1 MLKQALFHHKKT
13 SMGFL
18 RVTIFFSVLFFLT
31 QVNQCSTNGCRIL
44 SATSPSSSS
53 FRVTWEKYPNA
64 TIYILD
70 IRRTNSS
77 DSAPIVVLEKGDVT
91 DKVVQG
97 LLPGTEYNVT
107 LKVFR
112 FYYVDCVNTTLART
126 VPDTP
131 QILEGRPLSSS
142 SITIKWSNVTSGQY
156 YVVQVYS
163 QTTGKMV
170 NFTLFNTSTVV
181 RNLQP
186 SSNYDCYVYAVN
198 QAGFGNR
205 SHVRTITTLVTP
217 PVVINAVQTNA
228 VTARVTWQPV
238 DKVFMYKVTIQNLDE
253 PTSLPFVYNV
263 TNTQLDIGNIRP
275 CTNYLISVSSYN
287 SFLVISEPTTYTYT
301 TNKLTPVSSVNV
313 NYDCTTSLP
322 PCHGW
327 LFLEPTPT
335 WPQLP
340 LKMLYE
346 VHVTPLSGNC
356 KNLVNTSSVFFQ
368 TVPCPPNNLTLL
380 RECWSNVII
389 FSWNHI
395 NGANYYQA
403 KAVDSKGIVQNCLT
417 EENSCYFTNTQC
429 GLHYD
434 FTISSFSG
442 SCQSDFSSAVGIRT
456 APCMPTN
463 LQAFANCSTGIL
475 LSTWDNAE
483 GALRYNVTAQ
493 GNFQNSLY
501 SCSSQS
507 NSCAMAGLH
516 CGESLTISIKSSD
529 DECDSPR
536 TLGLPAD
543 TAPCTPQNVSAVKQC
558 GNDSVL
564 VSWVLSSG
572 SLFYIAMAKDD
583 YGTMHSCNS
592 LDMGCVISG
601 LKCST
606 KYNVSVIAS
615 NFMCNS
621 SESEVVTIETAYCP
635 PVNLTSSLDCAA
647 NEALISWQGAPSLNS
662 YTATMTDTADGLL
675 SCSSTKQSCKVSNLK
690 CGQLYTVTVRYHDG
704 KCSGLTSK
712 AIYMDSVPCG
722 PANVTASVD
731 CSSGGVNMTW
741 SSQRNA
747 EGYITMISDSNQQK
761 TVYNTTE
768 PQLSIP
774 SKNCGQEY
782 TVKVMS
788 FNKSCISFP
797 SQVNFK
803 EAPCLPIN
811 VKATKNCGQ
820 NLVEVT
826 WQASAGAKNYSAAAV
841 DGSGQRLECASNEE
855 PSGATIIRTVLSLWL
870 TASVNCTSNSAKLS
884 WSSSLNAV
892 SYTGIA
898 VSADGHNV
906 SCGTQGLGCQMEGL
920 RCGTTYN
927 FTVSAT
933 DGGCQS
939 LDSKSVI
946 QKTAP
951 CPVQSVSNTL
961 NCSTNTLSVSWSPG
975 SMPVNY
981 SATVLSPNGTAL
993 NCMTE
998 ASSCSVGTLQCGQRY
1013 TVTVKAVS
1021 STCESPSSAPTIVN
1035 SVPCIPKNIQGV
1047 VECSTNTLQASW
1059 DVSAGATSYIST
1071 VTKSGG
1077 FSSSCSSTNASCLFP
1092 DLKCAQTYSLNVIAL
1107 NNWCN
1112 SSRSATVSAITA
1124 PCDPTNVKAS
1134 LNCLTDEV
1142 TVTWNA
1148 SAGAN
1153 AYTVVAEASGHV
1165 DSCKSSGTSCSF
1177 SALRCGK
1184 DYTITVLAGD
1194 AKCNS
1199 SILAK
1204 TNITTAPCPPVLQ
1217 NNSNFCVTNRTSVN
1231 WARDK
1236 YAISVKVNAVSNM
1249 GHSLSCNSSTDSS
1262 CLLDQLRCGNT
1273 YTVHAVAQGVQC
1285 SSKPSSSFQIV
1296 TAPCTPANVGYQY
1309 SCDTGIAFV
1318 SWDEALGRDSF
1329 YVKAHS
1335 GDHTASCSSSQGTD
1349 CYLLSLRCSHMY
1361 DVEVISL
1368 AGNCNSSNSG
1378 MTRIQTAP
1386 CAPTNVSASLLCENN
1401 TGEVSWQPS
1410 PGAVSYH
1417 VKAAGRDGDMKEC
1430 IVNGSSC
1437 LLPNMHCAQTYIITV
1452 TPSSNQCIGLDS
1464 QPYAY
1469 FAGPCPPT
1477 NIQAS
1482 LQCNGNV
1489 GHVTWDAALRAEQYI
1504 VKTLP
1509 SVMDKHTHICS
1520 SNGTSCSLTDLH
1532 CGETVA
1538 ITVATKERGCWS
1550 NPSTPLF
1557 LKTVICPPTG
1567 VTSVTRCSN
1576 NDITVSWDLSPESG
1590 VEYFIHSRNNNSTP
1604 ANYTTFQTF
1613 YTVTGLHCGD
1623 LHTFAVA
1630 AKNSACSSVFS
1641 NMTQSVTA
1649 PCAPTNLTVKT
1660 ECGAN
1665 LAILRWAPSL
1675 YAISYRATFTGTH
1688 GHVVSCST
1696 NATTCSVKVDCGHQY
1711 SAVVVASTASC
1722 NSSSSPLTFNSAP
1735 CLPDRVQAE
1744 LNCTTNSFA
1753 VNWRGT
1759 VGDVGLY
1766 TAIAIGSD
1774 GSRVTCNST
1783 STECTIRN
1791 LKCGLLYSLVVTI
1804 SSVDCTVIEGSDYK
1818 IYSAPCKPDQ
1828 VSVSLQCSTNV
1839 ALITWKHSGPDQ
1851 TQVVKATDSR
1861 GVTATC
1867 NSSSSNCTFNQLSC
1881 GETYAISVVGHT
1893 NSCSSEPT
1901 LAQALQTA
1909 PCVPTHV
1916 KAIVNCAVNISMV
1929 TWDSALGATSY
1940 TVYARGSL
1948 GHSAKC
1954 NSTTTECN
1962 FFDLGCGQDYIMTVV
1977 ALHDTCSSLVS
1988 EAINVTTG
1996 PCPYTNLKAALD
2008 CNANTVNVSWTPGRG
2023 ILYYV
2028 AEAKPFNSIQPQQC
2042 SSNGTSCNISSLQC
2056 GETYSVSVT
2065 GQGENC
2071 PSPSN
2076 FWYKI
2081 ITAPCPPTNMRVDS
2095 SCASNNITV
2104 SWGASQGSVSYMAVA
2119 ENSKG
2124 DQWSCNTSSTTCQI
2138 PDLLCGQEYK
2148 VFVAGVDQNCFGA
2161 RSDMKTIH
2169 TAPCVPKNIQ
2179 DHLDCPSGVLNI
2191 TWQSTGH
2198 FLQFHTSLR
2207 SQSGHVTGCTTDEPY
2222 CVVHDMH
2229 CDMTYEVTVQAQ
2241 DENCHSSLSSVKS
2254 VIAAPCPLSSFLP
2267 VIDCATGVASITWN
2281 TNMTGLV
2288 HSVTAVDA
2296 AGEMHNCN
2304 GTNIGCDLS
2313 SLKCGTEYNVT
2324 ITPSRN
2330 KCVGKASSTERIQ
2343 TVPCVPHLSDVEI
2356 DCLANSAWVTFDSSA
2371 GAENYIIMAS
2381 NSFGA
2386 VQTFECNSTSDGAC
2400 ALPPLPCSQNLTFIL
2415 MAQDQQCIS
2424 SPSNAVTAETA
2435 PCPPDN
2441 IKESVNCEN
2450 GTMTISWS
2458 AVPGA
2463 VTYTA
2468 TLEEITGGKP
2478 SCCTTSKSVCEISG
2492 LPCGEMYILHVTA
2505 EGRTCNSS
2513 ESQGLITRTVAC
2525 VPENLDATLG
2535 CSNNVAS
2542 MSWGFSNG
2550 GQLYTVTAVGTDGHV
2565 DQCRSPDNKCNLLN
2579 LHCGQHYTATVTAED
2594 MECKS
2599 KPSENVTI
2607 KTVPCTPANVSSVMD
2622 CKANALIVSWS
2633 ESSGADSYIASLR
2646 DSNDQTTTCLGTTT
2660 GSCNVT
2666 GLGCSQIYQAS
2677 VVSSDGYCNS
2687 PPSAVVETPSAPCK
2701 PRYIKAMMDCYTRT
2715 AEVSWYPSIGA
2726 LSYEVLAKSVSG
2738 SNATCD
2744 TNMTTCTLEE
2754 LLCGQSYS
2762 VSVKAIGDSCN
2773 SIAEMTG
2780 LLVTEPCIP
2789 EHITAQYSLTIGQV
2803 QWDLASG
2810 AENYTVTGETDQG
2823 LVVSCATSDTYC
2835 ALYNMGCGQV
2845 YNITVAAHNAVC
2857 NDVSVSA
2864 VAATIMTEPCPPNDV
2879 QTSVDCRTDQGTVS
2893 WEASFGAIGY
2903 EAKLSGRDGHSLT
2916 CHTNDTFCSV
2926 ESLHCGVIYYTTVIA
2941 IGKTLNSSMST
2952 PVLLISAPCTGRNVA
2967 ANLDCY
2973 NSTAEVSWSS
2983 GIGATSYIVTAV
2995 GTDGFVASCATNEF
3009 HCNLTELQCGQV
3021 YNVTLTTVSEQ
3032 CQIEL
3037 YTNVSFG
3044 SRPCEPL
3051 RVEAN
3056 MQCGTKTA
3064 NLTWEESDGVELYLT
3079 TATSRTGTTLHCNST
3094 KPNCHFSGLKCGEIY
3109 EFSVTAYS
3117 NMCYSDISSTVE
3129 IQTEPCQPTG
3139 LTLSGSCNDETVML
3153 NWSKAEGAMAYVVT
3167 ATGNLGYIESL
3178 KTNDTMIDVDL
3189 PCGQLFTFTVTALDN
3204 SGCDGTVSAPKQFK
3218 MGPCVPEYVH
3228 SFTQCEDRLGS
3239 VGWVMG
3245 AKADSYLAI
3254 AMGEDGHTHQCTTN
3268 TTTCTWTDLH
3278 CGEVYTINVI
3288 ALDYKCTSMPSNSTT
3303 IKMAPCVPQNLEYS
3317 FNCTT
3322 KVGSLTWNESKAA
3335 EFYIATA
3342 ETNSGHKIQ
3351 LSTNETWTFISE
3363 FLCGQEYFLSVQAAD
3378 SVCTSLAS
3386 PPSKL
3391 TSEPCPPTDVSSHMN
3406 CISHIAM
3413 VSWTGS
3419 AGAEFYTTTVKP
3431 MDGESKSC
3439 WSDSEKCSMPHVP
3452 CGQNYTVT
3460 VIASNKMCDSDPS
3473 AADVLQSVPCV
3484 PADVEVKVNC
3494 STNQA
3499 VVSWSASDGALSYKV
3514 VAESTQNNRTF
3525 CETTEQT
3532 CTLTNLTCGH
3542 PYSVQ
3547 VVAEGKTCSSL
3558 PSQDVEFNPVPCTP
3572 KMGSV
3577 FLDCYTNSAL
3587 LDWMYA
3593 EGALYYTATAQ
3604 SSSGHISTCNSN
3616 FTNCELQNLQC
3627 GQVYNMVT
3635 LASNDECNSPPSTSL
3650 EVESVPCPPA
3660 DVVPVLD
3667 CSSNTAH
3674 VAWQASIGAES
3685 YIVQAFGVE
3694 EHETG
3699 CVTDSEFCVL
3709 TDLMCGFTYN
3719 ISVIAI
3725 NSVCN
3730 VSQSDVEQLQAAPC
3744 VPEQVEARVDC
3755 ESGGVMVS
3763 WEPSKGALS
3772 YTTIAQGSAGY
3783 NSTCSNTETTCLLD
3797 DLLCGLNY
3805 TITIIASDDVCN
3817 STESSV
3823 VEIGTVPCVPQHVT
3837 AEMVCS
3843 NDTGVVSWEEGEG
3856 VTSYKVLAYG
3866 PDGHKTECHSS
3877 ESSCELMNMHC
3888 GQLYNLTVTAQDG
3901 RCDNS
3906 NAFLNLMSVPCKPSN
3921 IKATLHCH
3929 SNSAAVTWEKA
3940 SGALTYV
3947 AVGVTEDGSHW
3958 TECNNTETHCD
3969 LRDLQCGKIYNVSV
3983 FGQDES
3989 CSSMVSDRAYVRTA
4003 PCPPKNV
4010 VVDAQCA
4017 KGEMVVSWSPNTDAQ
4032 YFHVAAVSNTGA
4044 RLYCNS
4050 SGTACTISNLPCGQ
4064 HYNVTMLSVRD
4075 SCESKTSPVVHTC
4088 SAPCVP
4094 MKPEGRLDCVSN
4106 SVWVS
4111 WNPSQGAASYFV
4123 HAEAADGHNSNCTTS
4138 SSTCSVP
4145 DLKCGTQY
4153 TFNVIG
4159 VNQHCSSNHSTP
4171 FQIETGPCALESVKA
4186 TSGCNDNTILVEW
4199 EQTQGTPV
4207 YVVTAEADDK
4217 TFLSCNTSSVSC
4229 VLQDVHCGTNYRIIV
4244 STSSDKCSSLRS
4256 PPKKIETVPCAPRNV
4271 SVVPLCEIN
4280 GAAVSWEKSMVATSY
4295 QLTATGRDGHVATC
4309 NTTVNNCSLNG
4320 LHCGQKYSLSI
4331 TASGATCRSLPS
4343 LSSFKTVPC
4352 PPVNLTVNID
4362 CQTKSGKLS
4371 WNSTEQA
4378 VEFISHAASMNG
4390 KTLFCSSSSSSCT
4403 FENLEC
4409 GDIYNFTVKSFDGFC
4424 NSSSSPTVQAGA
4436 VPCPPPYLKVRMQK
4450 INKMYWAMISWDRV
4464 NCSNVEYLT
4473 KITSK
4478 IGNNPQALMDV
4489 SSYWWER
4496 PYFELPMPCSTT
4508 FNITVQS
4515 KNSAGVSKPSSIY
4528 SGITAPC
4535 APQMV
4540 QYIGSVQSVVLS
4552 WNASVFAT
4560 NYMVYNVSGGSRAV
4574 LCNTT
4579 ELSCQIANFNPSF
4592 TEVTAVN
4599 KVGESNPTQ
4608 NITGLV
4614 GGRKRRGLQ
4623 DDQLSSDLGEVL
4635 EVPEVLTVT
4644 VSKGSLQV
4652 KWRKV
4657 KDATEYTVMIEEE
4670 QSEEVPGQPP
4680 RVETVEG
4687 DYYEETGLK
4696 ASATYCVRVAA
4707 RNAVNQSSYSWPKCR
4722 NTGSSL

>member
-1 MLKQALFHHKKT
+1 MAL
-13 SMGFL
+13 
-18 RVTIFFSVLFFLT
+18 
-31 QVNQCSTNGCRIL
+31 
-44 SATSPSSSS
+44 
-53 FRVTWEKYPNA
+53 VTWE
-64 TIYILD
+64 
-70 IRRTNSS
+70 
-77 DSAPIVVLEKGDVT
+77 
-91 DKVVQG
+91 
-97 LLPGTEYNVT
+97 
-107 LKVFR
+107 
-112 FYYVDCVNTTLART
+112 
-126 VPDTP
+126 
-131 QILEGRPLSSS
+131 
-142 SITIKWSNVTSGQY
+142 
-156 YVVQVYS
+156 
-163 QTTGKMV
+163 
-170 NFTLFNTSTVV
+170 
-181 RNLQP
+181 
-186 SSNYDCYVYAVN
+186 
-198 QAGFGNR
+198 
-205 SHVRTITTLVTP
+205 
-217 PVVINAVQTNA
+217 
-228 VTARVTWQPV
+228 
-238 DKVFMYKVTIQNLDE
+238 
-253 PTSLPFVYNV
+253 
-263 TNTQLDIGNIRP
+263 
-275 CTNYLISVSSYN
+275 
-287 SFLVISEPTTYTYT
+287 
-301 TNKLTPVSSVNV
+301 
-313 NYDCTTSLP
+313 
-322 PCHGW
+322 
-327 LFLEPTPT
+327 
-335 WPQLP
+335 
-340 LKMLYE
+340 
-346 VHVTPLSGNC
+346 
-356 KNLVNTSSVFFQ
+356 
-368 TVPCPPNNLTLL
+368 
-380 RECWSNVII
+380 
-389 FSWNHI
+389 
-395 NGANYYQA
+395 
-403 KAVDSKGIVQNCLT
+403 
-417 EENSCYFTNTQC
+417 
-429 GLHYD
+429 
-434 FTISSFSG
+434 
-442 SCQSDFSSAVGIRT
+442 
-456 APCMPTN
+456 
-463 LQAFANCSTGIL
+463 
-475 LSTWDNAE
+475 
-483 GALRYNVTAQ
+483 
-493 GNFQNSLY
+493 
-501 SCSSQS
+501 
-507 NSCAMAGLH
+507 
-516 CGESLTISIKSSD
+516 
-529 DECDSPR
+529 
-536 TLGLPAD
+536 
-543 TAPCTPQNVSAVKQC
+543 
-558 GNDSVL
+558 
-564 VSWVLSSG
+564 
-572 SLFYIAMAKDD
+572 
-583 YGTMHSCNS
+583 
-592 LDMGCVISG
+592 
-601 LKCST
+601 
-606 KYNVSVIAS
+606 
-615 NFMCNS
+615 
-621 SESEVVTIETAYCP
+621 
-635 PVNLTSSLDCAA
+635 
-647 NEALISWQGAPSLNS
+647 
-662 YTATMTDTADGLL
+662 
-675 SCSSTKQSCKVSNLK
+675 
-690 CGQLYTVTVRYHDG
+690 
-704 KCSGLTSK
+704 
-712 AIYMDSVPCG
+712 
-722 PANVTASVD
+722 
-731 CSSGGVNMTW
+731 
-741 SSQRNA
+741 
-747 EGYITMISDSNQQK
+747 
-761 TVYNTTE
+761 
-768 PQLSIP
+768 
-774 SKNCGQEY
+774 
-782 TVKVMS
+782 
-788 FNKSCISFP
+788 
-797 SQVNFK
+797 
-803 EAPCLPIN
+803 
-811 VKATKNCGQ
+811 
-820 NLVEVT
+820 
-826 WQASAGAKNYSAAAV
+826 
-841 DGSGQRLECASNEE
+841 
-855 PSGATIIRTVLSLWL
+855 
-870 TASVNCTSNSAKLS
+870 
-884 WSSSLNAV
+884 
-892 SYTGIA
+892 
-898 VSADGHNV
+898 
-906 SCGTQGLGCQMEGL
+906 
-920 RCGTTYN
+920 
-927 FTVSAT
+927 
-933 DGGCQS
+933 
-939 LDSKSVI
+939 
-946 QKTAP
+946 
-951 CPVQSVSNTL
+951 
-961 NCSTNTLSVSWSPG
+961 
-975 SMPVNY
+975 
-981 SATVLSPNGTAL
+981 
-993 NCMTE
+993 
-998 ASSCSVGTLQCGQRY
+998 
-1013 TVTVKAVS
+1013 
-1021 STCESPSSAPTIVN
+1021 
-1035 SVPCIPKNIQGV
+1035 
-1047 VECSTNTLQASW
+1047 
-1059 DVSAGATSYIST
+1059 
-1071 VTKSGG
+1071 
-1077 FSSSCSSTNASCLFP
+1077 
-1092 DLKCAQTYSLNVIAL
+1092 
-1107 NNWCN
+1107 
-1112 SSRSATVSAITA
+1112 
-1124 PCDPTNVKAS
+1124 
-1134 LNCLTDEV
+1134 
-1142 TVTWNA
+1142 
-1148 SAGAN
+1148 
-1153 AYTVVAEASGHV
+1153 
-1165 DSCKSSGTSCSF
+1165 
-1177 SALRCGK
+1177 
-1184 DYTITVLAGD
+1184 
-1194 AKCNS
+1194 
-1199 SILAK
+1199 
-1204 TNITTAPCPPVLQ
+1204 
-1217 NNSNFCVTNRTSVN
+1217 
-1231 WARDK
+1231 
-1236 YAISVKVNAVSNM
+1236 
-1249 GHSLSCNSSTDSS
+1249 
-1262 CLLDQLRCGNT
+1262 
-1273 YTVHAVAQGVQC
+1273 
-1285 SSKPSSSFQIV
+1285 
-1296 TAPCTPANVGYQY
+1296 
-1309 SCDTGIAFV
+1309 
-1318 SWDEALGRDSF
+1318 
-1329 YVKAHS
+1329 
-1335 GDHTASCSSSQGTD
+1335 
-1349 CYLLSLRCSHMY
+1349 
-1361 DVEVISL
+1361 
-1368 AGNCNSSNSG
+1368 
-1378 MTRIQTAP
+1378 
-1386 CAPTNVSASLLCENN
+1386 
-1401 TGEVSWQPS
+1401 
-1410 PGAVSYH
+1410 
-1417 VKAAGRDGDMKEC
+1417 
-1430 IVNGSSC
+1430 
-1437 LLPNMHCAQTYIITV
+1437 
-1452 TPSSNQCIGLDS
+1452 
-1464 QPYAY
+1464 
-1469 FAGPCPPT
+1469 
-1477 NIQAS
+1477 
-1482 LQCNGNV
+1482 
-1489 GHVTWDAALRAEQYI
+1489 
-1504 VKTLP
+1504 
-1509 SVMDKHTHICS
+1509 
-1520 SNGTSCSLTDLH
+1520 
-1532 CGETVA
+1532 
-1538 ITVATKERGCWS
+1538 
-1550 NPSTPLF
+1550 
-1557 LKTVICPPTG
+1557 
-1567 VTSVTRCSN
+1567 
-1576 NDITVSWDLSPESG
+1576 
-1590 VEYFIHSRNNNSTP
+1590 
-1604 ANYTTFQTF
+1604 
-1613 YTVTGLHCGD
+1613 
-1623 LHTFAVA
+1623 
-1630 AKNSACSSVFS
+1630 
-1641 NMTQSVTA
+1641 
-1649 PCAPTNLTVKT
+1649 
-1660 ECGAN
+1660 
-1665 LAILRWAPSL
+1665 
-1675 YAISYRATFTGTH
+1675 
-1688 GHVVSCST
+1688 
-1696 NATTCSVKVDCGHQY
+1696 
-1711 SAVVVASTASC
+1711 
-1722 NSSSSPLTFNSAP
+1722 
-1735 CLPDRVQAE
+1735 
-1744 LNCTTNSFA
+1744 
-1753 VNWRGT
+1753 
-1759 VGDVGLY
+1759 
-1766 TAIAIGSD
+1766 
-1774 GSRVTCNST
+1774 
-1783 STECTIRN
+1783 
-1791 LKCGLLYSLVVTI
+1791 
-1804 SSVDCTVIEGSDYK
+1804 
-1818 IYSAPCKPDQ
+1818 
-1828 VSVSLQCSTNV
+1828 
-1839 ALITWKHSGPDQ
+1839 HSGPDQ
-1851 TQVVKATDSR
+1851 TQVVTATDNR
-1861 GVTATC
+1861 GLTATC
-1867 NSSSSNCTFNQLSC
+1867 NSSSSNCTFNQLNC
-1881 GETYAISVVGHT
+1881 GSTYAISVVGHT

-1901 LAQALQTA
+1901 VAQALQTA

-1916 KAIVNCAVNISMV
+1916 KAIVNCAVNITMV

-1954 NSTTTECN
+1954 NSTSTECN

-1977 ALHDTCSSLVS
+1977 AYHDTCSSLVS

-1996 PCPYTNLKAALD
+1996 PCPYSSLKAALD
-2008 CNANTVNVSWTPGRG
+2008 CNTNTIEVSWTPGRG
-2023 ILYYV
+2023 ILYYD
-2028 AEAKPFNSIQPQQC
+2028 AEARPFNSVPPREC

-2076 FWYKI
+2076 FWHKI

-2104 SWGASQGSVSYMAVA
+2104 SWEASQGSVSYMAVA
-2119 ENSKG
+2119 ENAKG

-2161 RSDMKTIH
+2161 RSNMKTIH
-2169 TAPCVPKNIQ
+2169 TAPCVPENIQ

-2191 TWQSTGH
+2191 TWESTGH
-2198 FLQFHTSLR
+2198 FVQFHASLR

-2241 DENCHSSLSSVKS
+2241 DENCYSSLSSVKS

-2267 VIDCATGVASITWN
+2267 VIDCATGVASITWS
-2281 TNMTGLV
+2281 TNVTGLV
-2288 HSVTAVDA
+2288 HSVTAVNA
-2296 AGEMHNCN
+2296 AGEMHNCS

-2343 TVPCVPHLSDVEI
+2343 TVPCVPYLSDVEM
-2356 DCLANSAWVTFDSSA
+2356 DCLANSAWVTFNTSA
-2371 GAENYIIMAS
+2371 GAEDYIIMAS

-2386 VQTFECNSTSDGAC
+2386 VQTFECNSTSDGTC
-2400 ALPPLPCSQNLTFIL
+2400 ALPPLPCSQNLTFTL

-2424 SPSNAVTAETA
+2424 SPSNAITVETA

-2441 IKESVNCEN
+2441 INEWVNCEN
-2450 GTMTISWS
+2450 GTMTITWS

-2468 TLEEITGGKP
+2468 MLEEINGGKP
-2478 SCCTTSKSVCEISG
+2478 SCCTTTESGCEIPG

-2525 VPENLDATLG
+2525 VPENLDATLR

-2565 DQCRSPDNKCNLLN
+2565 DQCRSLDNKCDLIN
-2579 LHCGQHYTATVTAED
+2579 LHCGEHYTATVTAED

-2599 KPSENVTI
+2599 KPSESVTI

-2622 CKANALIVSWS
+2622 CEANALIVSWS

-2677 VVSSDGYCNS
+2677 VVSSDGYCSS
-2687 PPSAVVETPSAPCK
+2687 PPSVVVETPSAPCK

-2726 LSYEVLAKSVSG
+2726 LSYEVLATSVSG

-2762 VSVKAIGDSCN
+2762 VSVKAIGESCN
-2773 SIAEMTG
+2773 SIADMTG
-2780 LLVTEPCIP
+2780 PLVTEPCIP

-2823 LVVSCATSDTYC
+2823 LIVSCATSDTYC
-2835 ALYNMGCGQV
+2835 ALYNMGCGQI

-2864 VAATIMTEPCPPNDV
+2864 VAATIMTEPCPPNEV

-2893 WEASFGAIGY
+2893 WETSFGAIGY

-2916 CHTNDTFCSV
+2916 CYTNDTFCSV

-2941 IGKTLNSSMST
+2941 IGETLNSSMST
-2952 PVLLISAPCTGRNVA
+2952 PVLLISAPCTAGSVA

-2973 NSTAEVSWSS
+2973 NSTAEVSWRP
-2983 GIGATSYIVTAV
+2983 GIGASSYIVTAV

-3032 CQIEL
+3032 CQIES

-3056 MQCGTKTA
+3056 MQCGRKTA

-3094 KPNCHFSGLKCGEIY
+3094 EPTCHFSGLKCGEIY

-3117 NMCYSDISSTVE
+3117 NMCYSDTSSTVE

-3139 LTLSGSCNDETVML
+3139 LTITGSCNDETVML
-3153 NWSKAEGAMAYVVT
+3153 NWSKAKGAIAYVVT

-3178 KTNDTMIDVDL
+3178 KTNDTTIDVDL

-3204 SGCDGTVSAPKQFK
+3204 SGCDGTVSAPEQFK
-3218 MGPCVPEYVH
+3218 TGPCVPEYVN
-3228 SFTQCEDRLGS
+3228 SFTQCEDNLGS

-3278 CGEVYTINVI
+3278 CGEVYTVNVI
-3288 ALDYKCTSMPSNSTT
+3288 ALDYKCASVPSNSTT

-3322 KVGSLTWNESKAA
+3322 KVGSMTWNESKAA

-3378 SVCTSLAS
+3378 SVCTSRAS

-3439 WSDSEKCSMPHVP
+3439 WSDREKCSMPHVP

-3494 STNQA
+3494 SNNQA
-3499 VVSWSASDGALSYKV
+3499 VVSWSTSNGALSYKV
-3514 VAESTQNNRTF
+3514 VAESTQNDRIF
-3525 CETTEQT
+3525 CETTELT

-3547 VVAEGKTCSSL
+3547 VVAEGETCSSL
-3558 PSQDVEFNPVPCTP
+3558 PSQDVEFSPVPCTP

-3577 FLDCYTNSAL
+3577 ILDCYTNSAL
-3587 LDWMYA
+3587 LDWKYA

-3604 SSSGHISTCNSN
+3604 SSSGHVSTCNSN

-3627 GQVYNMVT
+3627 GQIYNMVT
-3635 LASNDECNSPPSTSL
+3635 LASNDECSSPPSTSL
-3650 EVESVPCPPA
+3650 EVESVPCPPE

-3674 VAWQASIGAES
+3674 VEWRASTGAES

-3744 VPEQVEARVDC
+3744 MPEQVEARVDC

-3772 YTTIAQGSAGY
+3772 YTTVAQGSAGY

-3797 DLLCGLNY
+3797 DLLRGLNY
-3805 TITIIASDDVCN
+3805 TITVIASDDVCN

-3856 VTSYKVLAYG
+3856 VTSYQVLAYG
-3866 PDGHKTECHSS
+3866 PDGHKTECHSR
-3877 ESSCELMNMHC
+3877 ESSCELLNMHC
-3888 GQLYNLTVTAQDG
+3888 GQLYNVTITAQDG

-3906 NAFLNLMSVPCKPSN
+3906 NAFLNLMSVPCRPTN
-3921 IKATLHCH
+3921 IKAMLHCL

-3947 AVGVTEDGSHW
+3947 AVGVTKDGSHW

-3969 LRDLQCGKIYNVSV
+3969 LRDLQCGQIYNVSV

-3989 CSSMVSDRAYVRTA
+3989 CSSVVSDRAYVRTA
-4003 PCPPKNV
+4003 PCPPQNV

-4050 SGTACTISNLPCGQ
+4050 TGTTCTISNLPCGQ
-4064 HYNVTMLSVRD
+4064 HYNVTVLSVRD
-4075 SCESKTSPVVHTC
+4075 TCESKTSPVVHTC

-4159 VNQHCSSNHSTP
+4159 VNQHCSSNHSTT

-4186 TSGCNDNTILVEW
+4186 TTGCNNNTILVEW
-4199 EQTQGTPV
+4199 ERTQGTPV

-4229 VLQDVHCGTNYRIIV
+4229 VLQDVQCGTNYRIIV

-4256 PPKKIETVPCAPRNV
+4256 PPKKIETAPCAPRNV
-4271 SVVPLCEIN
+4271 SVVPLCETN

-4295 QLTATGRDGHVATC
+4295 QLTATGPDGHVATC
-4309 NTTVNNCSLNG
+4309 NTSVNNCSLDG
-4320 LHCGQKYSLSI
+4320 LHCGQKYSLNI

-4352 PPVNLTVNID
+4352 PPVNPTVEID
-4362 CQTKSGKLS
+4362 CQTNSGKLS
-4371 WNSTEQA
+4371 WNSTERA
-4378 VEFISHAASMNG
+4378 VEYISHAASMNG
-4390 KTLFCSSSSSSCT
+4390 KNLFCSSASSSCT

-4409 GDIYNFTVKSFDGFC
+4409 GDIYNFTIKSFDGFC

-4436 VPCPPPYLKVRMQK
+4436 VPCPPPSLKVRMQRIK
-4450 INKMYWAMISWDRV
+4450 KMYWAMISWDRV
-4464 NCSNVEYLT
+4464 NCSKVEYLT
-4473 KITSK
+4473 KITGK

-4489 SSYWWER
+4489 SSYWWDR

-4515 KNSAGVSKPSSIY
+4515 KNSAGVGKPSSIY

-4540 QYIGSVQSVVLS
+4540 QYIGSMQSVVLS

-4579 ELSCQIANFNPSF
+4579 GLSCQITNFDPSF

-4599 KVGESNPTQ
+4599 KVGESNPSQ

-4614 GGRKRRGLQ
+4614 GGRKRRAVQ
-4623 DDQLSSDLGEVL
+4623 DNQGSSDLGEVL

-4644 VSKGSLQV
+4644 VSKGSLHV

-4670 QSEEVPGQPP
+4670 QTEELPGQPP
-4680 RVETVEG
+4680 RVEMVEG

-4696 ASATYCVRVAA
+4696 ASTTYCVRVAA